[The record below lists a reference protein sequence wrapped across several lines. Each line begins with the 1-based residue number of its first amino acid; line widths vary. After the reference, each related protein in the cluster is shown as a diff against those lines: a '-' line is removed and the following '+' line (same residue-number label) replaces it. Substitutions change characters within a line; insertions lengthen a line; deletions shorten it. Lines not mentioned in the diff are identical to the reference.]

1 MIVCGI
7 CKKNP
12 RRKIMVKDVIYDK
25 TKSPGTRF
33 DLCEKCYKE
42 VFAEILKKQQ
52 QQAAVK

>member
-1 MIVCGI
+1 MIVCDI

-25 TKSPGTRF
+25 AKSSGTRF

-52 QQAAVK
+52 QQAAIK